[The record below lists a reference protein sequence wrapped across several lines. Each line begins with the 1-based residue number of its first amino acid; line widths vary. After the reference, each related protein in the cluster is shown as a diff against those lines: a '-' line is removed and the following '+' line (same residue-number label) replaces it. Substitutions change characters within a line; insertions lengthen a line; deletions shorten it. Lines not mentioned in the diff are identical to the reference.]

1 LEDYW
6 KKKRSVM
13 NHYDTIAHIYD
24 LQYGQE
30 QRLKIEFS
38 LENLNLKSESL
49 ILDVGCGTGLLF
61 DYVLGNI
68 LVGVDVSKG
77 ILMRAKGKIGG
88 RENVFLVQA
97 DADYLPF
104 HDGIFD
110 VVFAIT
116 LLQNVP
122 SPIETLKEIGRVAKK
137 DAVIVV
143 TGLKKK
149 FGFKDFEKLLSRLF
163 FLEKLWDR
171 CELHDYV
178 AFLSKR
184 VPRS

>member
-1 LEDYW
+1 L
-6 KKKRSVM
+6 SVWERKLDVM
-13 NHYDTIAHIYD
+13 THYDATARIYD
-24 LQYGQE
+24 LQYGRE
-30 QRLKIEFS
+30 QRMKIEFI
-38 LENLNLKSESL
+38 LKSLDLRANSL

-61 DYVLGNI
+61 DYVLGNVI
-68 LVGVDVSKG
+68 VGVDISKG
-77 ILMRAKGKIGG
+77 ILRRAKGKIRG

-104 HDGIFD
+104 QDGIFD
-110 VVFAIT
+110 AVFAIT
-116 LLQNVP
+116 LLQNMP
-122 SPIETLKEIGRVAKK
+122 SPIETLEEISRVAKK

-149 FGFKDFEKLLSRLF
+149 FGFKDFKKLLNRLF

-171 CELHDYV
+171 RELHDYV
-178 AFLSKR
+178 ALLSKR

>member
-1 LEDYW
+1 MSVWE
-6 KKKRSVM
+6 KKLSAMK
-13 NHYDTIAHIYD
+13 HYDAVAKIYD

-38 LENLNLKSESL
+38 LGNLNLKSESL

-61 DYVLGNI
+61 DYVLGNVI
-68 LVGVDVSKG
+68 VGVDVSKG
-77 ILMRAKGKIGG
+77 ILRIAKEKIKG

-104 HDGIFD
+104 QDGIFG
-110 VVFAIT
+110 VIFAIT
-116 LLQNVP
+116 LLQNMP
-122 SPIETLKEIGRVAKK
+122 SPIETLEEISRVAKK

-163 FLEKLWDR
+163 LLEKLWDR

-184 VPRS
+184 VSRS